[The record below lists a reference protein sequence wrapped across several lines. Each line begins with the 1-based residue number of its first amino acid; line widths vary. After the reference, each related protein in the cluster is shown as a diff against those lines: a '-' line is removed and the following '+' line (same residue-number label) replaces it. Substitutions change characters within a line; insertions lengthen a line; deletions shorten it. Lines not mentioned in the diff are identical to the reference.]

1 MVCHPTLPIVVSAHE
16 DKYIKFFDVKTGKVQ
31 EGVAVYS
38 LERVCVC
45 VGKLIHYMTGHMDSV
60 TGLAIDQL
68 GQYLLSGGE

>member
-1 MVCHPTLPIVVSAHE
+1 M
-16 DKYIKFFDVKTGKVQ
+16 
-31 EGVAVYS
+31 YS
-38 LERVCVC
+38 PGVCVFC